1 MADKHMVIENDDE
14 GECGL
19 LEIVNEHNE
28 VLGVV
33 LSHTEPRRE
42 APIAEENLSLES
54 ETDPNE
60 VPIAKNSSSESETD
74 PNEVP
79 PKTQVQSQ
87 KLILLMKCQLPKK
100 TCSQVQSRKVILLII
115 FLNQVAVKRNKTI
128 FHT

>member
-1 MADKHMVIENDDE
+1 MEND

-33 LSHTEPRRE
+33 LSHTKPHRE
-42 APIAEENLSLES
+42 APIAKE
-54 ETDPNE
+54 
-60 VPIAKNSSSESETD
+60 NSSSESETD

-79 PKTQVQSQ
+79 IAEENSSSESETDPNEVPIAEENSSSESETDTPNEAP
-87 KLILLMKCQLPKK
+87 IAEE

-115 FLNQVAVKRNKTI
+115 FLNQATVNRNKTI